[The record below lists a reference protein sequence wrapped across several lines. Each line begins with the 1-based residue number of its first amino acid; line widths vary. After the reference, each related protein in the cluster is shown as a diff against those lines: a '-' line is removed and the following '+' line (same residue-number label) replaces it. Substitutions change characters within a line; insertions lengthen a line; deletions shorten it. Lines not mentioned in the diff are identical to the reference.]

1 MTLSIASM
9 SFTRG
14 RRFFFLG
21 GITGAGV
28 VLLGIVCSLCGI
40 GHTGRFELCSRS
52 PSKRPIRDITVSIVV
67 VPLSFLGF
75 GFGLA
80 VLADVPYA

>member
-1 MTLSIASM
+1 MTLSIASV

-14 RRFFFLG
+14 RRFFFVG
-21 GITGAGV
+21 GITGAGAG
-28 VLLGIVCSLCGI
+28 LLGIVCSLCGI

-67 VPLSFLGF
+67 VPLSFLCF